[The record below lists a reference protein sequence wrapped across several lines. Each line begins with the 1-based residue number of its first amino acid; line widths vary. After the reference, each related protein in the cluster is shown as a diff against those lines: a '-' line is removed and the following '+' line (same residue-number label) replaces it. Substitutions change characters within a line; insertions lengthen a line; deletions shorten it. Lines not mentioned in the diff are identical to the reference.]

1 MQTRVEKK
9 PSTTKRMIIMIVA
22 VLGLIGII
30 AGIKVLMV
38 MRMLAGMKPPPPAV
52 VSTTKL
58 GYQEWQPELRA
69 VGTLRAARGADLAL
83 EVAGLVGRVN
93 VRSGEDVKAGQLL
106 LELVTTDEVANLH
119 QLEAQT
125 ALSQL
130 TYERAKRQI
139 AVHVIAQA
147 DYDNAAAD
155 LKVKQAAV
163 AQQQAIIS
171 KKQLRAPFAG
181 RAGIV
186 TITPG
191 TYLNAGTVIVTLQ
204 QLDPEYVDFFVP
216 QKSLGQVEVGR
227 NANLTLDAFPGKTF
241 PGTVNA
247 VNPRVDTDT
256 RNVLVEARVPNPNRT
271 LSPGM
276 FVNVTIDAGAQRN
289 YLTLPQTAVVFNPYG
304 ETVYVVRTKREF
316 DAGQAAAAAAA
327 RGADPAVR
335 QPAPKKASRGPPPLP
350 PDALVVEQTFVTTGL
365 TRGDQVAILT
375 GLNEGVEVVTSGQ
388 IKLKNG
394 APVSIDNSV
403 KPANNP
409 NPTPQ
414 EGLATA
420 TAAATA
426 TERGR

>member
-1 MQTRVEKK
+1 MQTRVENR

-22 VLGLIGII
+22 VLALIGII
-30 AGIKVLMV
+30 AGIKALMI
-38 MRMLAGMKPPPPAV
+38 MKMLSGMKPPPPAV
-52 VSTTKL
+52 VTTAKTS
-58 GYQEWQPELRA
+58 YQEWQPELRA

-93 VRSGEDVKAGQLL
+93 VRSGDDVKSGQLL

-171 KKQLRAPFAG
+171 KKQLRAPVDG

-191 TYLNAGTVIVTLQ
+191 TYLKDGTVIVTLQ

-216 QKSLGQVEVGR
+216 QKSLAQAQVGSRAVV
-227 NANLTLDAFPGKTF
+227 TLDAFPGKNF

-247 VNPRVDTDT
+247 VNPKVDTDT
-256 RNVLVEARVPNPNRT
+256 RNVLIEARVPNPDRV

-276 FVNVTIDAGAQRN
+276 FVNVTVDAGAHRP

-316 DAGQAAAAAAA
+316 DADQAAAAKDAA
-327 RGADPAVR
+327 P
-335 QPAPKKASRGPPPLP
+335 
-350 PDALVVEQTFVTTGL
+350 
-365 TRGDQVAILT
+365 
-375 GLNEGVEVVTSGQ
+375 
-388 IKLKNG
+388 
-394 APVSIDNSV
+394 
-403 KPANNP
+403 
-409 NPTPQ
+409 
-414 EGLATA
+414 
-420 TAAATA
+420 
-426 TERGR
+426 

>member
-1 MQTRVEKK
+1 MQTRVENK
-9 PSTTKRMIIMIVA
+9 PSTTKRMIVMIVA
-22 VLGLIGII
+22 VLALIGII
-30 AGIKVLMV
+30 AGIKVLMI
-38 MRMLAGMKPPPPAV
+38 MKMLAGMKPPPPAV
-52 VSTTKL
+52 VTTAKTT
-58 GYQEWQPELRA
+58 YQEWQPELRA

-130 TYERAKRQI
+130 TYERAQRQI

-171 KKQLRAPFAG
+171 KKQLRAPFDG

-191 TYLNAGTVIVTLQ
+191 TYLNSGTVIVTLQ

-227 NANLTLDAFPGKTF
+227 GANLTLDAFPGKTF

-256 RNVLVEARVPNPNRT
+256 RNVLVEARVPNPDRV

-276 FVNVTIDAGAQRN
+276 FANVSIDAGSQQRF
-289 YLTLPQTAVVFNPYG
+289 LTLPQTAVVFNPYG
-304 ETVYVVRTKREF
+304 ETVYVVRTKRDF
-316 DAGQAAAAAAA
+316 DADQAAATPQ
-327 RGADPAVR
+327 GADTLDK
-335 QPAPKKASRGPPPLP
+335 QPQPKKASRGPPPP
-350 PDALVVEQTFVTTGL
+350 SPDALVVEQTFVTTGL
-365 TRGDQVAILT
+365 TRGDQVAILS
-375 GLNEGVEVVTSGQ
+375 GLKPGAEVVTSGQ

-403 KPANNP
+403 QPSDNP
-409 NPTPQ
+409 NPRPQ
-414 EGLATA
+414 EGLQ
-420 TAAATA
+420 TAARGAPA
-426 TERGR
+426 TEPGR

>member
-1 MQTRVEKK
+1 MQTRVENK

-22 VLGLIGII
+22 VLALIGII
-30 AGIKVLMV
+30 AGIKVLMI
-38 MRMLAGMKPPPPAV
+38 MKLLSGMKPPPPAV
-52 VSTTKL
+52 VSTAKSS
-58 GYQEWQPELRA
+58 YQQWQPELRA

-125 ALSQL
+125 ALAQL
-130 TYERAKRQI
+130 TYERAQRQI

-163 AQQQAIIS
+163 AQQQAIIA
-171 KKQLRAPFAG
+171 KKQLRAPFSG

-191 TYLNAGTVIVTLQ
+191 SYLNSGTVIVTLQ
-204 QLDPEYVDFFVP
+204 ELDPVYVDFFVP
-216 QKSLGQVEVGR
+216 QKNLAQVQVGS
-227 NANLTLDAFPGKTF
+227 NATLTLDAFPGKTF

-247 VNPRVDTDT
+247 VSPKVDTDT
-256 RNVLVEARVPNPNRT
+256 RNVLVEARVPNHDRI

-276 FVNVTIDAGAQRN
+276 FVNVTFSVGSQQR
-289 YLTLPQTAVVFNPYG
+289 YLTLPQTSVVYNPYG
-304 ETVYVVRTKREF
+304 ETVYVVRTKSQF
-316 DAGQAAAAAAA
+316 DADQAAAAPKD
-327 RGADPAVR
+327 ADPVDK
-335 QPAPKKASRGPPPLP
+335 PATPKKASKGPAPLA
-350 PDALVVEQTFVTTGL
+350 PDALVVEQTFVTTGP
-365 TRGDQVAILT
+365 TRGDQVAILS
-375 GLNEGVEVVTSGQ
+375 GLDSGVEVVTSGQ

-394 APVSIDNSV
+394 AAVRIDNSV
-403 KPANNP
+403 RPSDNP

-414 EGLATA
+414 EH
-420 TAAATA
+420 
-426 TERGR
+426 

>member
-1 MQTRVEKK
+1 MQTRVENK
-9 PSTTKRMIIMIVA
+9 PSTKKRMIIMIVA
-22 VLGLIGII
+22 VLALIGII
-30 AGIKVLMV
+30 AGIKVLMI
-38 MRMLAGMKPPPPAV
+38 MKLLAGMKPPPPAV
-52 VSTTKL
+52 VTTAKAS
-58 GYQEWQPELRA
+58 YQDWQPELRA

-93 VRSGEDVKAGQLL
+93 VRSGDDVKAGQLL

-204 QLDPEYVDFFVP
+204 QLDPEFVDFFVP
-216 QKSLGQVEVGR
+216 QKSLGQLQVNRRVT
-227 NANLTLDAFPGKTF
+227 LTLDAFPGKSF

-256 RNVLVEARVPNPNRT
+256 RNVLVEARVPNPDRV

-276 FVNVTIDAGAQRN
+276 FANVAIEVGSQQQH
-289 YLTLPQTAVVFNPYG
+289 LTLPQTAIIYNPYG
-304 ETVYVVRTKREF
+304 ETIYVIRTKRQF
-316 DAGQAAAAAAA
+316 DADQAAAAP
-327 RGADPAVR
+327 RDADPVDN
-335 QPAPKKASRGPPPLP
+335 QPAPKKKAGKGPPPTP
-350 PDALVVEQTFVTTGL
+350 ADALVVEQTFVTTGP
-365 TRGDQVAILT
+365 TRGDQVAILK
-375 GLNEGVEVVTSGQ
+375 GIDAGAEVVTSGQ

-394 APVSIDNSV
+394 AAVRIDNSV
-403 KPANNP
+403 RPSDNP

-414 EGLATA
+414 EH
-420 TAAATA
+420 
-426 TERGR
+426 

>member
-1 MQTRVEKK
+1 
-9 PSTTKRMIIMIVA
+9 
-22 VLGLIGII
+22 
-30 AGIKVLMV
+30 
-38 MRMLAGMKPPPPAV
+38 MKPPPPAV
-52 VSTTKL
+52 VTTAKAS
-58 GYQEWQPELRA
+58 YQEWQPELRA

-216 QKSLGQVEVGR
+216 QKSLGQLQVDRTVT
-227 NANLTLDAFPGKTF
+227 LTLDAFPGRAF
-241 PGTVNA
+241 PGTLNA

-256 RNVLVEARVPNPNRT
+256 RNVLVEARVPNPDRV

-276 FVNVTIDAGAQRN
+276 FVNVAVQVGSQQQH
-289 YLTLPQTAVVFNPYG
+289 LTLPQTAIIYNPYG
-304 ETVYVVRTKREF
+304 ETVYVVRTKSQF
-316 DAGQAAAAAAA
+316 DADQRAAAPSD
-327 RGADPAVR
+327 ADLVDN
-335 QPAPKKASRGPPPLP
+335 QPAPKKRAARGPPPLP
-350 PDALVVEQTFVTTGL
+350 ADALVVEQTFVTTGL
-365 TRGDQVAILT
+365 TRGDQVAILK
-375 GLNEGVEVVTSGQ
+375 GIDAGAEIVTSGQ

-394 APVSIDNSV
+394 APVRIDNSV
-403 KPANNP
+403 LPSNNP
-409 NPTPQ
+409 NPRPQ
-414 EGLATA
+414 EF
-420 TAAATA
+420 
-426 TERGR
+426 

>member
-1 MQTRVEKK
+1 MQTRVESK
-9 PSTTKRMIIMIVA
+9 PSTTKRMIIMIVGVLVLIA
-22 VLGLIGII
+22 VI
-30 AGIKVLMV
+30 AGIKVLLIMK
-38 MRMLAGMKPPPPAV
+38 MLSAMKPPPPAV
-52 VSTTKL
+52 VTTARSA
-58 GYQEWQPELRA
+58 YEEWQPELRA

-106 LELVTTDEVANLH
+106 LELVTTDEVANLR

-125 ALSQL
+125 ALSRL
-130 TYERAKRQI
+130 TFERAKQQI

-155 LKVKQAAV
+155 LKVKEAAV

-204 QLDPEYVDFFVP
+204 ELDPVYVDFFVP
-216 QKSLGQVEVGR
+216 QKNLAQVQVGR
-227 NANLTLDAFPGKTF
+227 NATLTLDAFPGRTF

-247 VNPRVDTDT
+247 VSPKVDTDT
-256 RNVLVEARVPNPNRT
+256 RNVLVEARVPNHDRV

-276 FVNVTIDAGAQRN
+276 FVNVAVDVGSQQR
-289 YLTLPQTAVVFNPYG
+289 YLTLPQTAIIYNPYG
-304 ETVYVVRTKREF
+304 ETVYVVRSKREF
-316 DAGQAAAAAAA
+316 DADQSAAKQ
-327 RGADPAVR
+327 ADPVDDKT
-335 QPAPKKASRGPPPLP
+335 PPPKKAGKGPPPVSA
-350 PDALVVEQTFVTTGL
+350 DALVVEQAFVTSGP
-365 TRGDQVAILT
+365 TRGDQVAILA
-375 GLNEGVEVVTSGQ
+375 GLKPGVEVVTSGQ

-394 APVSIDNSV
+394 APVRIDNRVRPTDS
-403 KPANNP
+403 P
-409 NPTPQ
+409 NPAPQ
-414 EGLATA
+414 EH
-420 TAAATA
+420 
-426 TERGR
+426 

>member
-1 MQTRVEKK
+1 MQTRVENK

-22 VLGLIGII
+22 VLALIGII
-30 AGIKVLMV
+30 AGIKVLMI
-38 MRMLAGMKPPPPAV
+38 MKLLSGMKPPPPAV
-52 VSTTKL
+52 VSTAKSS
-58 GYQEWQPELRA
+58 YQQWQPELRA

-93 VRSGEDVKAGQLL
+93 VRSGEDVKSGQLL
-106 LELVTTDEVANLH
+106 LELVTTDAVANLR

-125 ALSQL
+125 ALAQL
-130 TYERAKRQI
+130 TYERAQRQI

-163 AQQQAIIS
+163 AQQQAIIA
-171 KKQLRAPFAG
+171 KKQLRAPFSG

-191 TYLNAGTVIVTLQ
+191 SYLNSGTVIVTLQ
-204 QLDPEYVDFFVP
+204 ELDPVYVDFFVP
-216 QKSLGQVEVGR
+216 QKNLAQVQVGS
-227 NANLTLDAFPGKTF
+227 NATLMLDAFPGKTF

-247 VNPRVDTDT
+247 VSPKVDTDT
-256 RNVLVEARVPNPNRT
+256 RNVLVEARVPNHDRI

-276 FVNVTIDAGAQRN
+276 FVNVTFTVGSQQR
-289 YLTLPQTAVVFNPYG
+289 YLTLPQTSVVYNPYG
-304 ETVYVVRTKREF
+304 ETVYVVRTKSQF
-316 DAGQAAAAAAA
+316 DADQAAAAPKD
-327 RGADPAVR
+327 ADPVD
-335 QPAPKKASRGPPPLP
+335 QPATPKKASKGPAPLP
-350 PDALVVEQTFVTTGL
+350 PDALVVEQTFVTTGP

-375 GLNEGVEVVTSGQ
+375 GLDTGAEVVTSGQ

-394 APVSIDNSV
+394 AAVRIDNSV
-403 KPANNP
+403 RPSDNP

-414 EGLATA
+414 EH
-420 TAAATA
+420 
-426 TERGR
+426 

>member
-1 MQTRVEKK
+1 MQSRVEKK
-9 PSTTKRMIIMIVA
+9 PSTTKRMIIMVVG
-22 VLGLIGII
+22 VLVLIASI
-30 AGIKVLMV
+30 AGIKVLMI
-38 MRMLAGMKPPPPAV
+38 MKMLSGMKPPTPAV
-52 VSTTKL
+52 VTTAKSA
-58 GYQEWQPELRA
+58 YEEWQPELRA

-125 ALSQL
+125 ALAQL
-130 TYERAKRQI
+130 TFERAKQQI

-155 LKVKQAAV
+155 LKVKEAAV

-204 QLDPEYVDFFVP
+204 ELDPVYVDFFVP
-216 QKSLGQVEVGR
+216 QKNLAEVQVGR
-227 NANLTLDAFPGKTF
+227 SATLTLDAFPGKTF

-247 VNPRVDTDT
+247 VSPKVDTGT
-256 RNVLVEARVPNPNRT
+256 RNVLVEARVPNPDRV

-276 FVNVTIDAGAQRN
+276 FVNVSVDVGAQQR
-289 YLTLPQTAVVFNPYG
+289 YLTLPQTAIIYNPYG
-304 ETVYVVRTKREF
+304 ETVYVIRSKRDF
-316 DAGQAAAAAAA
+316 DADQAAAQP
-327 RGADPAVR
+327 ADPVDDKT
-335 QPAPKKASRGPPPLP
+335 PTPKKPSKGPPPLSA
-350 PDALVVEQTFVTTGL
+350 DTLVVEQAFVTSGP
-365 TRGDQVAILT
+365 TRGDQVAILG
-375 GLNEGVEVVTSGQ
+375 GLKAGVEVVTSGQ

-394 APVSIDNSV
+394 APVRVDNRVRPTDS
-403 KPANNP
+403 P
-409 NPTPQ
+409 NPMPQ
-414 EGLATA
+414 EQ
-420 TAAATA
+420 
-426 TERGR
+426 

>member
-1 MQTRVEKK
+1 MQTRVENK
-9 PSTTKRMIIMIVA
+9 PGTTKRMIIMIVA
-22 VLGLIGII
+22 VLALIAII
-30 AGIKVLMV
+30 AGIKVLMI
-38 MRMLAGMKPPPPAV
+38 MKMLSGMKPPPPAV
-52 VSTTKL
+52 VSTAKSS
-58 GYQEWQPELRA
+58 YQEWQPELRA

-93 VRSGEDVKAGQLL
+93 VRSGDDVKSGQLL

-130 TYERAKRQI
+130 TYERAQRQI

-191 TYLNAGTVIVTLQ
+191 SYLNSGTVIVTLQ

-216 QKSLGQVEVGR
+216 QKSVGQVEVGR
-227 NANLTLDAFPGKTF
+227 SATLTLDAFPGKTF

-256 RNVLVEARVPNPNRT
+256 RNVLVEARVPNPDRL

-276 FVNVTIDAGAQRN
+276 FVNVAVAAGSQQR
-289 YLTLPQTAVVFNPYG
+289 YLTLPQTAVVYNPYG
-304 ETVYVVRTKREF
+304 ETVYVVRTKSQF
-316 DAGQAAAAAAA
+316 DADQAAAAPKD
-327 RGADPAVR
+327 ADPVEE
-335 QPAPKKASRGPPPLP
+335 QPAPKKASKGPPPVP
-350 PDALVVEQTFVTTGL
+350 ADAPVVEQTFVTTGP
-365 TRGDQVAILT
+365 TRGDQVAILK
-375 GLNEGVEVVTSGQ
+375 GLDAGTEVVTSGQ

-394 APVSIDNSV
+394 APVRVDNSV
-403 KPANNP
+403 RPSDNP

-414 EGLATA
+414 EH
-420 TAAATA
+420 
-426 TERGR
+426 

>member
-1 MQTRVEKK
+1 MQTRVENK

-22 VLGLIGII
+22 VLALIAII
-30 AGIKVLMV
+30 AGIKVLMI
-38 MRMLAGMKPPPPAV
+38 MKMLSGMKPPPPAV
-52 VSTTKL
+52 VSTAKSS
-58 GYQEWQPELRA
+58 YQEWQPELRA

-93 VRSGEDVKAGQLL
+93 VRSGDDVKSGQLL

-130 TYERAKRQI
+130 TYERAQRQI

-191 TYLNAGTVIVTLQ
+191 SYLNSGTVIVTLQ

-216 QKSLGQVEVGR
+216 QKSVGQVEVGR
-227 NANLTLDAFPGKTF
+227 NATLTLDAFPGKTF

-256 RNVLVEARVPNPNRT
+256 RNVLVEARVPNPDRL

-276 FVNVTIDAGAQRN
+276 FVNVAVAAGSQQR
-289 YLTLPQTAVVFNPYG
+289 YLTLPQTAVVYNPYG
-304 ETVYVVRTKREF
+304 ETVYVVRTKSQF
-316 DAGQAAAAAAA
+316 DADQAAAAPKD
-327 RGADPAVR
+327 ADPVEE
-335 QPAPKKASRGPPPLP
+335 QPAPKKASKGPPPVP
-350 PDALVVEQTFVTTGL
+350 ADAPVVEQTFVTTGP
-365 TRGDQVAILT
+365 TRGDQVAILK
-375 GLNEGVEVVTSGQ
+375 GLDAGTEVVTSGQ

-394 APVSIDNSV
+394 APVRIDNSV
-403 KPANNP
+403 RPSDNP

-414 EGLATA
+414 EH
-420 TAAATA
+420 
-426 TERGR
+426 

>member
-9 PSTTKRMIIMIVA
+9 SSTTKRMIIMIVA
-22 VLGLIGII
+22 VLALIGII
-30 AGIKVLMV
+30 AGIKVLMI
-38 MRMLAGMKPPPPAV
+38 MRMLAGMKPPLPAV
-52 VSTTKL
+52 VTTAKTS
-58 GYQEWQPELRA
+58 YQQWQPELRA

-171 KKQLRAPFAG
+171 KKQLRAPFDG

-191 TYLNAGTVIVTLQ
+191 TYLNSGTVVVTLQ

-216 QKSLGQVEVGR
+216 QKNLAQAQVGR
-227 NANLTLDAFPGKTF
+227 RATVTLDAFPGKNF
-241 PGTVNA
+241 PGNVNA
-247 VNPRVDTDT
+247 VNPKVDTDT
-256 RNVLVEARVPNPNRT
+256 RNVLIEARVPNPDRV

-276 FVNVTIDAGAQRN
+276 FVNVTVDAGPQRP

-316 DAGQAAAAAAA
+316 DADQASAAKD
-327 RGADPAVR
+327 ADPVDKP
-335 QPAPKKASRGPPPLP
+335 PAPKRASSGPPPIP

-375 GLNEGVEVVTSGQ
+375 GLNAGVEVVTSGQ

-394 APVSIDNSV
+394 APVRVDNSV
-403 KPANNP
+403 LPANNP

-414 EGLATA
+414 EQ
-420 TAAATA
+420 
-426 TERGR
+426 

>member
-22 VLGLIGII
+22 VLALIGII

-52 VSTTKL
+52 VSTAKIS
-58 GYQEWQPELRA
+58 YQEWQPELRA

-191 TYLNAGTVIVTLQ
+191 TYLNAGAVIVTLQ
-204 QLDPEYVDFFVP
+204 QLDPEYVDFFLP
-216 QKSLGQVEVGR
+216 QKNLGQVQVGR
-227 NANLTLDAFPGKTF
+227 NATLTLDAFPAKTF
-241 PGTVNA
+241 PGSVNA

-256 RNVLVEARVPNPNRT
+256 RNVLVEARVPNPDRV

-276 FVNVTIDAGAQRN
+276 FANVRIDAGSQQRF
-289 YLTLPQTAVVFNPYG
+289 LTLPQTAVVFNPYG
-304 ETVYVVRTKREF
+304 ETVYVVRTKKEF
-316 DAGQAAAAAAA
+316 DADQAAAAPRDAEL
-327 RGADPAVR
+327 ADK
-335 QPAPKKASRGPPPLP
+335 QPAPKRASRGPPPLS

-375 GLNEGVEVVTSGQ
+375 GLKPGVEVVTSGQ

-403 KPANNP
+403 QPSDNP
-409 NPTPQ
+409 NPRPQ
-414 EGLATA
+414 EGLQ
-420 TAAATA
+420 TAARGAPA
-426 TERGR
+426 TEPGR

>member
-1 MQTRVEKK
+1 MQTRVENK

-22 VLGLIGII
+22 VLALIAII
-30 AGIKVLMV
+30 AGIKVLMIIK
-38 MRMLAGMKPPPPAV
+38 MLSGMKPPPPAV
-52 VSTTKL
+52 VSTAKTS
-58 GYQEWQPELRA
+58 YQEWQPELRA

-93 VRSGEDVKAGQLL
+93 VRSGDDVKSGQLL

-130 TYERAKRQI
+130 TYERAQRQI

-191 TYLNAGTVIVTLQ
+191 SYLNSGTVIVTLQ

-216 QKSLGQVEVGR
+216 QKSVGQVEVGR
-227 NANLTLDAFPGKTF
+227 NATLTLDAFPGKTF

-256 RNVLVEARVPNPNRT
+256 RNVLVEARVPNPDRL

-276 FVNVTIDAGAQRN
+276 FVNVAVAAGSQQR
-289 YLTLPQTAVVFNPYG
+289 YLTLPQTAVVYNPYG
-304 ETVYVVRTKREF
+304 ETVYVVRTKSQF
-316 DAGQAAAAAAA
+316 DADQAAAAPKD
-327 RGADPAVR
+327 ADPVEK
-335 QPAPKKASRGPPPLP
+335 QPAPKKASKGPPPVP
-350 PDALVVEQTFVTTGL
+350 PDAPVVEQTFVTTGP
-365 TRGDQVAILT
+365 TRGDQVAILK
-375 GLNEGVEVVTSGQ
+375 GLDAGTEVVTSGQ

-394 APVSIDNSV
+394 APVRVDNSV
-403 KPANNP
+403 RPSDNP

-414 EGLATA
+414 EH
-420 TAAATA
+420 
-426 TERGR
+426 

>member
-1 MQTRVEKK
+1 MQTRVENK

-22 VLGLIGII
+22 VLALIGII
-30 AGIKVLMV
+30 AGIKVLMI
-38 MRMLAGMKPPPPAV
+38 MKMLSGMKPPPPAV
-52 VSTTKL
+52 VSTAKSS
-58 GYQEWQPELRA
+58 YQQWQPELRA

-93 VRSGEDVKAGQLL
+93 VRSGEDVKSGQLL
-106 LELVTTDEVANLH
+106 LELVTTDAVANLR

-125 ALSQL
+125 ALAQL
-130 TYERAKRQI
+130 TYERAQRQI

-163 AQQQAIIS
+163 AQQQAIIA
-171 KKQLRAPFAG
+171 KKQLRAPFSG

-191 TYLNAGTVIVTLQ
+191 SYLNSGTVIVTLQ
-204 QLDPEYVDFFVP
+204 ELDPVYVDFFVP
-216 QKSLGQVEVGR
+216 QKNLAQVQVGS
-227 NANLTLDAFPGKTF
+227 NATLTLDAFPGKTF

-247 VNPRVDTDT
+247 VSPKVDTDT
-256 RNVLVEARVPNPNRT
+256 RNVLVEARVPNHDRI

-276 FVNVTIDAGAQRN
+276 FVNVTFSVGSQQR
-289 YLTLPQTAVVFNPYG
+289 YLTLPQTSVVYNPYG
-304 ETVYVVRTKREF
+304 ETVYVVRTKGQF
-316 DAGQAAAAAAA
+316 DADQAAAAPKD
-327 RGADPAVR
+327 ADPVDP
-335 QPAPKKASRGPPPLP
+335 PATPKKASKGPAPLP
-350 PDALVVEQTFVTTGL
+350 PDALVVEQTFVTTGP

-375 GLNEGVEVVTSGQ
+375 GLDAGAEVVTSGQ

-394 APVSIDNSV
+394 AAVRIDNSV
-403 KPANNP
+403 RPSDNP

-414 EGLATA
+414 EH
-420 TAAATA
+420 
-426 TERGR
+426 

>member
-9 PSTTKRMIIMIVA
+9 PSTTRRMIIMIVA
-22 VLGLIGII
+22 VLVLIGII
-30 AGIKVLMV
+30 AGIKVLMI
-38 MRMLAGMKPPPPAV
+38 MKMLAGMKPPPPAV
-52 VSTTKL
+52 VTTAKTS
-58 GYQEWQPELRA
+58 YQEWQPELRA
-69 VGTLRAARGADLAL
+69 VGTLRAARGSDLAL

-191 TYLNAGTVIVTLQ
+191 TYLNSGTVIVTLQ

-227 NANLTLDAFPGKTF
+227 GANLTLDAFPGKTF
-241 PGTVNA
+241 RGTVNA
-247 VNPRVDTDT
+247 VNPRVDTNT
-256 RNVLVEARVPNPNRT
+256 RNVEVEARVPNPDRV

-276 FVNVTIDAGAQRN
+276 FVNVAIESGSQQR
-289 YLTLPQTAVVFNPYG
+289 YLTLPQTAIVYNPYG
-304 ETVYVVRTKREF
+304 ETVYVVRNKSQF
-316 DAGQAAAAAAA
+316 DADQAAAAASE
-327 RGADPAVR
+327 ADPVDKPA
-335 QPAPKKASRGPPPLP
+335 APKKASKGPPALP
-350 PDALVVEQTFVTTGL
+350 PDTRVVEQTFVTTGP
-365 TRGDQVAILT
+365 TRGDQVAVLS
-375 GLNEGVEVVTSGQ
+375 GLEAGVEVVTSGQ

-394 APVSIDNSV
+394 APVHIDNSV
-403 KPANNP
+403 KPADNP
-409 NPTPQ
+409 NPRPQ
-414 EGLATA
+414 EH
-420 TAAATA
+420 
-426 TERGR
+426 

>member
-1 MQTRVEKK
+1 MQTRVEK

-22 VLGLIGII
+22 VLALIGVI
-30 AGIKVLMV
+30 AGIKVLTI

-52 VSTTKL
+52 VTTARSS
-58 GYQEWQPELRA
+58 YQEWQPELRA

-130 TYERAKRQI
+130 TYERATRQI

-171 KKQLRAPFAG
+171 KKQLRAPFDG

-204 QLDPEYVDFFVP
+204 QLDPEYVDFFLP
-216 QKSLGQVEVGR
+216 QKNLGQVQVGR
-227 NANLTLDAFPGKTF
+227 NAALTLDAFPGKTF
-241 PGTVNA
+241 AGTVNA
-247 VNPRVDTDT
+247 VNPRVETDT
-256 RNVLVEARVPNPNRT
+256 RNILVEARVPNPDRV

-276 FVNVTIDAGAQRN
+276 FVNVAVESGSQQR
-289 YLTLPQTAVVFNPYG
+289 YLTLPQTAIIYNPYG
-304 ETVYVVRTKREF
+304 ETVYVVRSKREF
-316 DAGQAAAAAAA
+316 DAEQAAATA
-327 RGADPAVR
+327 RDADPADK
-335 QPAPKKASRGPPPLP
+335 QPAPKQGKKGPQLS
-350 PDALVVEQTFVTTGL
+350 PDAPVVEQTFVTTGP
-365 TRGDQVAILT
+365 TRGDQVAILK
-375 GLNEGVEVVTSGQ
+375 GLGAGVEVVTSGQ

-394 APVSIDNSV
+394 AAVRVDNSV
-403 KPANNP
+403 RPTDNP

-414 EGLATA
+414 E
-420 TAAATA
+420 
-426 TERGR
+426 R